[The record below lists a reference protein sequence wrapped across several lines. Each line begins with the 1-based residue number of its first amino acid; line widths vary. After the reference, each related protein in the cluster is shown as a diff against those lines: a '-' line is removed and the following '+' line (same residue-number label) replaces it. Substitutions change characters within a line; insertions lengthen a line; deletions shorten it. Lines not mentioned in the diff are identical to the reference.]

1 MPVHASERAK
11 RFGVFQIEEADLA
24 RLRRLAPF
32 ARARLPQLLHEW
44 HGRFSQWPELQTAL
58 ANPVVHE
65 ARVAHWV
72 RVASG
77 DLEEGFAESASRL
90 ASTFY
95 HNGVPGYAVA
105 VCHYMVVDCI
115 MEALGSTVTPGE
127 RADLHATLSKAAWL
141 DLEVL
146 LETYAAAER
155 DSKRATMAKLAD
167 ELQRKVLAVA
177 VTVADSS
184 GQMEEIVRTLAKVA
198 SNAATQSQHTS
209 GSVASLAQAV
219 GQIGAVVSLIS
230 TIAGQ
235 TNLLALN
242 AAIEAA
248 RAGEAGRGF
257 GVVAAEVKQL
267 AIQTA
272 QATRDVST
280 QIESMQAAAKRSV
293 AEIVQIKE
301 TVDQIYGSDSAG
313 RTGRELDA
321 MFPITS
327 RLTAATESLS
337 GNADTLRHSL
347 DEFLASIR
355 AA

>member
-1 MPVHASERAK
+1 MPPHAAERTK

-24 RLRRLAPF
+24 RLRKLAPF
-32 ARARLPQLLHEW
+32 ARQRLPQLLKEW
-44 HGRFSQWPELQTAL
+44 HGRFSQWPELQAAL

-72 RVASG
+72 RVVSG
-77 DLEEGFAESASRL
+77 ELEDGFTESAGRL

-95 HNGVPGYAVA
+95 DNGVPGYAVA
-105 VCHYMVVDCI
+105 VCHYVVVDSI
-115 MEALGSTVTPGE
+115 MGALAATLSPAD
-127 RADLHATLSKAAWL
+127 RADLHGSLSKVAWL

-155 DSKRATMAKLAD
+155 QSKRAMMARLAD
-167 ELQRKVLAVA
+167 ELQRKVLGVA

-184 GQMEEIVRTLAKVA
+184 GQMEQIVRTLAKVA
-198 SNAATQSQHTS
+198 SHAAAQSQHTS
-209 GSVASLAQAV
+209 GSVAALAQAV

-272 QATRDVST
+272 
-280 QIESMQAAAKRSV
+280 
-293 AEIVQIKE
+293 
-301 TVDQIYGSDSAG
+301 
-313 RTGRELDA
+313 
-321 MFPITS
+321 
-327 RLTAATESLS
+327 
-337 GNADTLRHSL
+337 
-347 DEFLASIR
+347 LA
-355 AA
+355 